1 MKRCIGRDAFLP
13 VLIAV
18 FFFTA
23 FSGCLKRPGPS
34 VRFDAADLSDPE
46 ASYRGILSRC
56 EAIRTLQGVA
66 HLRLQTEQQKASLDA
81 VIACDR
87 HGRLRF
93 EIRDLLNHVVFL
105 AIFDPQGSLTYSV
118 SENEYMEGP
127 EDPEQIREMLG
138 IPLKAEELTAL
149 ALGDPFFLPVSDP
162 IVRISV
168 DQNALLLD
176 VESSGLGPR
185 YLVWLDE
192 NKRPAKMFVIQPYSG
207 GRAIGDLQVEYG
219 RYRTID
225 GVSFPHRIRVA
236 VTGSERVLKVDYQK
250 VLLNESLEED
260 LFRFVPPEGA
270 TQSTGSNR

>member
-1 MKRCIGRDAFLP
+1 MKRCRSRDAFLP
-13 VLIAV
+13 VLIAI
-18 FFFTA
+18 FFLTA

-34 VRFDAADLSDPE
+34 VRFDEADLSDPE
-46 ASYRGILSRC
+46 AIYREILSRC
-56 EAIRTLQGVA
+56 EAIRTLQGEA
-66 HLRLQTEQQKASLDA
+66 RLRIQTDRQKASLDA

-93 EIRDLLNHVVFL
+93 EILDWLNHVVFL
-105 AIFDPQGSLTYSV
+105 AIFDPQGFLTYSA

-127 EDPEQIREMLG
+127 GDAEQIRERLG
-138 IPLKAEELTAL
+138 IPLKSAELAAL
-149 ALGDPFFLPVSDP
+149 AMGDPFFLPVSDP
-162 IVRISV
+162 TVRISV
-168 DQNALLLD
+168 DRNALLLD
-176 VESSGLGPR
+176 VEASGLGPR

-192 NKRPAKMFVIQPYSG
+192 ERRPARMFVIRPYSG

-225 GVSFPHRIRVA
+225 RVSFPHRIRVA
-236 VTGSERVLKVDYQK
+236 ATGSQRVLQVDYEK